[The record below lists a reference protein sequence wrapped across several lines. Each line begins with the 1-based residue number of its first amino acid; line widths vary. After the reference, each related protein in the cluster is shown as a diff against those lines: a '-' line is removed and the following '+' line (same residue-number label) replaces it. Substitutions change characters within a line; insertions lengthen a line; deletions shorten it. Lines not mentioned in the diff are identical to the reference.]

1 LPWEEIAEALDV
13 VLKPRPV
20 ESKAFITELRER
32 NFPPAG
38 EKETCTTLLIS
49 GQYRGGKSTT
59 AAKLIIGSGDKTYLP
74 SLRYHPANGGHS
86 VDLWKCHI
94 NSNPDYLIQAFNHEL
109 DRVKAGLPTEYLHR
123 GSWWHIDE
131 PSKVKSTE
139 WWAQS
144 AKDAVDTVL
153 EAAFMGINVVICTNA
168 TKRVLGGLREMA
180 DGLIRQYRPG
190 VAMLHKFKRRLNY
203 KSASL
208 PEIIKPV
215 GSAPIVDDYDPK
227 APPNPNAP
235 QFKSDPVRLENAK
248 ILYQWYQLY
257 IPIKVWNA
265 QYNSGDRMVRLTETR
280 RKRSQKVGSSVESMR
295 RTSYVG

>member
-1 LPWEEIAEALDV
+1 LPWEELEDLAL
-13 VLKPRPV
+13 VLKPKLDP
-20 ESKAFITELRER
+20 SKTFISELRER
-32 NFPPAG
+32 NFPPSG
-38 EKETCTTLLIS
+38 QKETCTTLLIS
-49 GQYRGGKSTT
+49 GQYRDGKSTT

-74 SLRYHPANGGHS
+74 SLKYHPANGGHS
-86 VDLWKCHI
+86 ADLWKCHI

-109 DRVKAGLPTEYLHR
+109 DRVQAGLPTEYLHR

-131 PSKVKSTE
+131 PTKVKSTE

-180 DGLIRQYRPG
+180 DGWIRQYSPG

-203 KSASL
+203 KSASM

-215 GSAPIVDDYDPK
+215 GSAPITDDYDPK
-227 APPNPNAP
+227 APPDPNAA
-235 QFKSDPVRLENAK
+235 QFRSDPGRLQNARA
-248 ILYQWYQLY
+248 LYQWYELY

-265 QYNSGDRMVRLTETR
+265 RNNSGDRMVRLKETR
-280 RKRSQKVGSSVESMR
+280 RKRAQKVGDSVEGMK
-295 RTSYVG
+295 RTGYVT